1 MAEVT
6 CKFTL
11 SWGEVIAIQQALES
25 QAERL
30 QKDADDML
38 EQQGYYSGNTHIDLL
53 NCKDML
59 SRANEWCAFMRLRA
73 VAQSKSRDH
82 WAERD
87 AELAQQ

>member
-6 CKFTL
+6 CKFEM
-11 SWGEVIAIQQALES
+11 SWGEVIAIQKALES
-25 QAERL
+25 HADRL
-30 QKDADDML
+30 QQEADDML
-38 EQQGYYSGNTHIDLL
+38 KHQGYYSGNTHIDLL
-53 NCKDML
+53 NSKDML
-59 SRANEWCAFMRLRA
+59 SRANEWCEFMRLRA